1 MKGMKRFKKVYIEI
15 TNVCNLKCEFCPQD
29 NRKPKFM
36 EKDEFGS
43 ILDKVKDYT
52 DYVYFHVKG
61 EPLLHPN
68 LDEFLDMAF
77 ERNLKVNLTTNGTL
91 INKNMEM
98 LLSKPSL
105 RQINVS
111 LHSLEQNQWFTN
123 KDSYMDYILQFIELA
138 KDKELIV
145 ALRLWNLSSETY
157 ENQEKNSFILEKL
170 KDAFHLDYNLAGEF
184 KKKRGLKIKER
195 LYLNEDVEFIWPS
208 LDNDIYEEKGFCYGL
223 RDQLGILVDGTVV
236 PCCLDSEGVINLG
249 NIHEI
254 DLADVLEGSR
264 AKALYD
270 SFSNRTASE
279 ELCKRCGYRAK
290 FGM

>member
-1 MKGMKRFKKVYIEI
+1 MKRFKKVYIEI

-61 EPLLHPN
+61 DPLLHPN

-77 ERNLKVNLTTNGTL
+77 EKKLKVNLTTNGTL

-123 KDSYMDYILQFIELA
+123 KDSYMDYILQFIDLA

-145 ALRLWNLSSETY
+145 ALRLWNLSSETN

-254 DLADVLEGSR
+254 DLADVLEGIR

-270 SFSNRTASE
+270 SFSNRTAIE

>member
-1 MKGMKRFKKVYIEI
+1 MKRFKKVYIEI

-77 ERNLKVNLTTNGTL
+77 EKNLKVNLTTNGTL
-91 INKNMEM
+91 INKKMKM

-123 KDSYMDYILQFIELA
+123 KDSYMDYILQFIDLA

-145 ALRLWNLSSETY
+145 ALRLWNLSSETN

-249 NIHEI
+249 NINEI

-270 SFSNRTASE
+270 SFSNRTAIE

>member
-1 MKGMKRFKKVYIEI
+1 M
-15 TNVCNLKCEFCPQD
+15 
-29 NRKPKFM
+29 
-36 EKDEFGS
+36 S
-43 ILDKVKDYT
+43 
-52 DYVYFHVKG
+52 
-61 EPLLHPN
+61 
-68 LDEFLDMAF
+68 F

-123 KDSYMDYILQFIELA
+123 KDSYMDDILQFIELA

-145 ALRLWNLSSETY
+145 ALRLWNLSSQDH

-270 SFSNRTASE
+270 SFSNRTAIE